1 MGLRVGGER
10 FKLEEVVSDGDDSS
24 DQWDPKAIWE
34 EWSETYRDSF
44 EEGKAASRK
53 WNKVNYSE
61 REVKL
66 WLALGLI
73 EMHEIVE
80 LWLDGVIKFAVEI
93 VWSVV

>member
-24 DQWDPKAIWE
+24 EIQKLRE
-34 EWSETYRDSF
+34 VWSETYRASF
-44 EEGKAASRK
+44 EESKAARK

-73 EMHEIVE
+73 ELHEIVE
-80 LWLDGVIKFAVEI
+80 LWLEGVIKFAFEI
-93 VWSVV
+93 V

>member
-10 FKLEEVVSDGDDSS
+10 FKLEEVIPDGDEPSEI
-24 DQWDPKAIWE
+24 QKLRE

-73 EMHEIVE
+73 ELHEIVE
-80 LWLDGVIKFAVEI
+80 LWLEGVIKFAVEI
-93 VWSVV
+93 V

>member
-1 MGLRVGGER
+1 MEMSLEPSEIQKLR
-10 FKLEEVVSDGDDSS
+10 
-24 DQWDPKAIWE
+24 E

-44 EEGKAASRK
+44 EESNAVRK

-73 EMHEIVE
+73 ELHEIVE
-80 LWLDGVIKFAVEI
+80 LWLEGVIKFAVEI
-93 VWSVV
+93 V

>member
-10 FKLEEVVSDGDDSS
+10 FKLELEEVVPDGDEPSEI
-24 DQWDPKAIWE
+24 KKLRE

-44 EEGKAASRK
+44 EEESNFARK

-73 EMHEIVE
+73 ELHEIV
-80 LWLDGVIKFAVEI
+80 DRVMVGRGH
-93 VWSVV
+93 